1 MRGRTAPRRP
11 RVHSAGRRR
20 ARHPAGMD
28 IGVEKAGRLRAR
40 GLARRLL
47 QSRRMNPLLLEG
59 TLLGLVAALGLTAWR
74 LRRGRV

>member
-1 MRGRTAPRRP
+1 
-11 RVHSAGRRR
+11 
-20 ARHPAGMD
+20 MD
-28 IGVEKAGRLRAR
+28 IGLEKTRRPRAR

-47 QSRRMNPLLLEG
+47 GSRRMNPLLLEG